1 MTPQF
6 PPQFPPP
13 LPTMITISSLNEIP
27 QIRHAFF
34 TREGG
39 VSEGI
44 YASLNCGF
52 GSSDAKENV
61 ATNRTRALAQL
72 DLPAGALATLNQQH
86 TAVVTLIGDA
96 WSPDTPLP
104 VADAMVT
111 TRKGVALGILTA
123 DCAPVLFADPVAGVI
138 GAAHA
143 GWRGALGGVVENTVG
158 AMIELGAE
166 SSRIV
171 AAIGPCIAHRSYEV
185 SETFP
190 AAFLADDPESRFYFT
205 MLKRTG
211 RHYFDL
217 PGYLARRLGN
227 LPIRMVTC
235 TPCDTFREETRFFSY
250 RRATLRGETDYGR
263 NLSAIVLEP

>member
-61 ATNRTRALAQL
+61 AANRTRALAQL
-72 DLPAGALATLNQQH
+72 DRPPGALATVNQQH
-86 TAVVTLIGDA
+86 TATVTVVGDT
-96 WSPDTPLP
+96 WSPDMPLP
-104 VADAMVT
+104 TADAMVT
-111 TRKGVALGILTA
+111 TRSGLALGIVTA
-123 DCAPVLFADPVAGVI
+123 DCAPVLFADPGAGVI
-138 GAAHA
+138 AAAHA
-143 GWRGALGGVVENTVG
+143 GWRGALGGVIENTVA
-158 AMIELGAE
+158 AMVELGAAP
-166 SSRIV
+166 SRIV

-185 SETFP
+185 SEDFSAP
-190 AAFLADDPESRFYFT
+190 FLADDPDGRFYFT
-205 MLKRTG
+205 ASKRTG
-211 RHYFDL
+211 KHYFDL

-227 LPIRMVTC
+227 LSIKTVTC
-235 TPCDTFREETRFFSY
+235 TPCDTCREETRFFSY
-250 RRATLRGETDYGR
+250 RRATLRGEADYGR